1 MERIL
6 ENVTAPSGG
15 LKTPENALDVLRIMN
30 ANYSMFEISMIFDVI
45 LKTPTRS
52 LR

>member
-1 MERIL
+1 M
-6 ENVTAPSGG
+6 ENVTAPFGG